1 MTETNR
7 PLPIPAKELR
17 EKAFGLLCRYTRE
30 HPDEIAEL
38 TEYGYGAWLVTELS
52 REAWRCAQSGMLMVM
67 PNWRKTL
74 TKEGPWVPPLEVYWG
89 MWLPDDVANAYKR
102 EGRTIELPALRRVV
116 NVARLNPCVARPT
129 GVCRGAKTSRHA
141 LAGSER
147 RHQL

>member
-102 EGRTIELPALRRVV
+102 EGRTIELPEFEFMSKNGGKSA
-116 NVARLNPCVARPT
+116 
-129 GVCRGAKTSRHA
+129 
-141 LAGSER
+141 
-147 RHQL
+147 